1 MKRFKIIDFWISV
14 GLMISF
20 TIISSIEGFDNFLS
34 NYFLAGYFFV
44 GGWQVISM
52 IVHTIEKC
60 FTYKGGSRYVYH
72 WATFISLITMPLGS
86 VWILLFAAPVMAVYY
101 TWICHEEVYIKMQ
114 RPLALLK

>member
-1 MKRFKIIDFWISV
+1 MKPFKVIDFWIST
-14 GLMISF
+14 GLIISF
-20 TIISSIEGFDNFLS
+20 TIISIIEGFDNFLT

-44 GGWQVISM
+44 GSWQVISM

-72 WATFISLITMPLGS
+72 WVTFISLVTMPFGS
-86 VWILLFAAPVMAVYY
+86 VWILLFTAPVMAVYY
-101 TWICHEEVYIKMQ
+101 TWICYYEVYVKMQ